1 MSRLAL
7 AGGPPVRSRPFT
19 RWPDFDERERT
30 LLLEALEARD
40 WGGYPFP
47 NTLADRFASAFADA
61 HDARHAFAVANGTI
75 AIEIALKAAG
85 LRPGDEVIL
94 PAYTFEASAAPVL
107 RLEAIPVF
115 VDVLPTTWCLDPAAV
130 EAALTP
136 RTRAI
141 LPVHL
146 AMCMA
151 DMDALNDL
159 AESNDL
165 VVIEDCAHAHGA
177 KWQGRGAGSLGRA
190 GAFSLQTTKLL
201 TAGEGGVVT
210 TNDDET
216 AERAESYINCGR
228 ASRADR
234 FGHRL
239 LGFNYRLT
247 EFQAAVLLGQLEK
260 LPAQNARRAERAE
273 RLGRALAGIEG
284 LSLVEPDSR
293 QTTQAIYHYV
303 FRYDP
308 AAFGGASRD
317 RFVAALETEGIPCD
331 GLFYEPVY
339 RSSMFT
345 VDPAEFGALR
355 GGLPWAET
363 RCPVS
368 EKAAYEE
375 SVWLHHSLFLGSD
388 EDVDDI
394 VEAMGKI
401 RDNVDELRGAEHRLI
416 ELKSM
421 NRADRDRATGG

>member
-1 MSRLAL
+1 MARLAL
-7 AGGPPVRSRPFT
+7 AGGTPVRTRPFAQ
-19 RWPDFDERERT
+19 WPDFDERERT
-30 LLLEALEARD
+30 LLLEALEARS

-47 NTLADRFASAFADA
+47 NALADRFASEFAAA
-61 HDARHAFAVANGTI
+61 HDARHAFAVANGTV

-107 RLEAIPVF
+107 RLEAVPVF
-115 VDVLPTTWCLDPAAV
+115 VDVLPSTWCLDPAAA
-130 EAALTP
+130 EAAITP

-151 DMDALNDL
+151 DMDAFTAIAERHGL
-159 AESNDL
+159 A
-165 VVIEDCAHAHGA
+165 VIEDCAHAHGA
-177 KWQGRGAGSLGRA
+177 KWKHQGAGSLGQA

-228 ASRADR
+228 ASRSDR

-260 LPAQNARRAERAE
+260 LPGQNARRAERAA
-273 RLGRALAGIEG
+273 RLSRSLDGIEG
-284 LSLVEPDSR
+284 LALVEPDPR
-293 QTTQAIYHYV
+293 QTTPAIYHYV
-303 FRYDP
+303 FRYD
-308 AAFGGASRD
+308 ATAFGGASRD
-317 RFVAALETEGIPCD
+317 RFVAALEMEGIPCD

-345 VDPAEFGALR
+345 VDPGDFRAL
-355 GGLPWAET
+355 GGRLPWAET
-363 RCPVS
+363 RCPVT
-368 EKAAYEE
+368 ERAAYEE
-375 SVWLHHSLFLGSD
+375 SVWLHHHVLLGS
-388 EDVDDI
+388 ERDVDDI
-394 VEAMGKI
+394 VAAIEKI
-401 RDNVDELRGAEHRLI
+401 RDNVEELRTARHPLI

-421 NRADRDRATGG
+421 NRADRDRASR